1 MRVRPANRL
10 PAAVLRGGRTHS
22 RPFCA
27 SRRDCA
33 AASLLLLLLAAAWLA
48 RTPAEALA
56 RAASEAAQTDD
67 VPPASTVVEPHAYV
81 SLAPV
86 PRGRTF
92 DLAVVARIRPGF
104 HINAH
109 EASADYLIPTT
120 LEASLPLGIRAL
132 ETIYP
137 PGIPKKF
144 EFSDV
149 KLSVYKGSVTLRM
162 RLLASAETPLG
173 PQKLPLLLRYQACSE
188 EACLPPVKIPV
199 TAELEIAPAGAPAR
213 PANPAIFHSV
223 PPAKT
228 RSPR

>member
-1 MRVRPANRL
+1 M
-10 PAAVLRGGRTHS
+10 
-22 RPFCA
+22 
-27 SRRDCA
+27 
-33 AASLLLLLLAAAWLA
+33 
-48 RTPAEALA
+48 
-56 RAASEAAQTDD
+56 
-67 VPPASTVVEPHAYV
+67 EPHAYV

-120 LEASLPLGIRAL
+120 LEASLPLGFRTL

-149 KLSVYKGSVTLRM
+149 KLSVYEGSVTLRM

-199 TAELEIAPAGAPAR
+199 TAELEIAPAGAQAR
-213 PANPAIFHSV
+213 LANPAIFHSV